1 MKNIAIGVL
10 ISLAAVVAS
19 AQQSAAPAAGSEKMD
34 HDACMKM
41 GSAHA
46 SESQA
51 KHDAS
56 LKAIQA
62 DLAAARTATGEKKV
76 AALEA
81 ALNKLIALH
90 GEMHSAGMAEA
101 SNHGTM
107 ECCAGK
113 EGAAKASM
121 SAKKMDCCAD
131 HEGSAAA
138 APPAKK

>member
-1 MKNIAIGVL
+1 MKKIAIGVL

-19 AQQSAAPAAGSEKMD
+19 AQKAAAPAAGSEKMD

-41 GSAHA
+41 DSAHS
-46 SESQA
+46 SEAQA
-51 KHDAS
+51 KHNAA

-62 DLAAARTATGEKKV
+62 DLAAAKTATGEKKV

-90 GEMHSAGMAEA
+90 GEIHSTEMAEA

-107 ECCAGK
+107 ACCAGK

-121 SAKKMDCCAD
+121 SEKKMDCCAE